1 MIRKALL
8 VDDDLEIH
16 QFLSAVLNSP
26 WIAIRTVSSAKEALK
41 QFETLDFDL
50 IITDIAMPE
59 MNGLEMILAL
69 EKSKFQVPPIVV
81 LSSMSDTNLIMKCL
95 ASGVS
100 DYIIKPAEPQRIR
113 KTIYGLLHLDEKG
126 NPITQRPLSSY
137 MGELTM
143 MKSTGKLILDDGKN
157 SGEMRYEEGK
167 LKEIKFGPFTGL
179 EALETAKQSKF
190 LQVTFVAG
198 NFVINEA

>member
-8 VDDDLEIH
+8 VDDDQEIH

>member
-8 VDDDLEIH
+8 VDDDQDIH
-16 QFLSAVLNSP
+16 QFLLEVLNTP
-26 WIAIRTVSSAKEALK
+26 WIAIRSVHSAKEALK
-41 QFETLDFDL
+41 QFETLEFDL

-59 MNGLEMILAL
+59 MNGYDMIQAL
-69 EKSKFQVPPIVV
+69 ENSKFHVPPIVV
-81 LSSMSDTNLIMKCL
+81 LSSMSDTNLIMKRL
-95 ASGVS
+95 SSGVS
-100 DYIIKPAEPQRIR
+100 DYIIKPAEPKKIR

-126 NPITQRPLSSY
+126 NPITERPLSSY

-157 SGEMRYEEGK
+157 SGEMHYDAGK
-167 LKEIKFGPFTGL
+167 LKKIQFGPFTGL
-179 EALETAKQSKF
+179 EALEAAKQSKF

-198 NFVINEA
+198 NFIVGQ